1 MRLLASCLFVIV
13 VAASC
18 VPVERAEPPEK
29 SIRKSNAIAIFLT
42 GSELGEL
49 KPCGC
54 SGGQLGGLDRRAEI
68 LDSVPDESRL
78 IIDTGS
84 FVEGQSEQDLIK
96 FNILV
101 QGLDLL
107 DYDLIHLTEHDIE
120 TARNLGLLGSIDSV
134 LNAISA
140 HKPADAAI
148 PAKFS
153 AQLRLGDRTAT
164 VTVAAYDAESAAREG
179 IEELFGG
186 QDGETNIRVL
196 IWNDSSDMLP
206 DSLVR
211 GDYGVDCVVYPSDS
225 DEPRVI
231 GDPSQ
236 RPLVF
241 SVGRYGR
248 YVCRL
253 QVAEPVAGGGEL
265 AIDFR
270 AIPVTEDLPQKPS
283 LVRLYKDY
291 QQLVKERGLL
301 EKYPRFVLPD
311 GLQYVGSQSCKACHA
326 YEYEK
331 WSSKAHAK
339 AYATLVEVGSQ
350 YDPECAICHVV
361 GMEYESG
368 FVSEEQ
374 TPHLKD
380 VGCENCHGPGSEHIK
395 TAGEAKTSGPQSS
408 CLDCHTPEKSTHYA
422 GNERLYLQKIVHWRE
437 PNAPN
442 NVE

>member
-1 MRLLASCLFVIV
+1 
-13 VAASC
+13 
-18 VPVERAEPPEK
+18 
-29 SIRKSNAIAIFLT
+29 
-42 GSELGEL
+42 
-49 KPCGC
+49 
-54 SGGQLGGLDRRAEI
+54 
-68 LDSVPDESRL
+68 
-78 IIDTGS
+78 
-84 FVEGQSEQDLIK
+84 
-96 FNILV
+96 
-101 QGLDLL
+101 
-107 DYDLIHLTEHDIE
+107 
-120 TARNLGLLGSIDSV
+120 
-134 LNAISA
+134 
-140 HKPADAAI
+140 
-148 PAKFS
+148 
-153 AQLRLGDRTAT
+153 
-164 VTVAAYDAESAAREG
+164 
-179 IEELFGG
+179 
-186 QDGETNIRVL
+186 
-196 IWNDSSDMLP
+196 
-206 DSLVR
+206 
-211 GDYGVDCVVYPSDS
+211 
-225 DEPRVI
+225 
-231 GDPSQ
+231 
-236 RPLVF
+236 
-241 SVGRYGR
+241 
-248 YVCRL
+248 
-253 QVAEPVAGGGEL
+253 L

>member
-1 MRLLASCLFVIV
+1 M
-13 VAASC
+13 AASC
-18 VPVERAEPPEK
+18 VPIERAEPPEE
-29 SIRKSNAIAIFLT
+29 STRESNAMTIFFT

-54 SGGQLGGLDRRAEI
+54 SGGQLGGLDRRAAI
-68 LDSVPDESRL
+68 LDSVPEQSRL

-120 TARNLGLLGSIDSV
+120 TARNLGLLGSINSV

-140 HKPADAAI
+140 EKLADADI
-148 PAKFS
+148 RAKFS
-153 AQLRLGDRTAT
+153 TRLALRDRTVA
-164 VTVAAYDAESAAREG
+164 VTVAACDAESAATER

-186 QDGETNIRVL
+186 QDGETSIRIV
-196 IWNDSSDMLP
+196 IWNDSYDMLP
-206 DSLVR
+206 DSLIR
-211 GDYGVDCVVYPSDS
+211 GDCGVDCVVYPSDS
-225 DEPRVI
+225 DEPRII
-231 GDPSQ
+231 GDANQ
-236 RPLVF
+236 LPLVF

-253 QVAEPVAGGGEL
+253 QIVEPVAEPGEL
-265 AIDFR
+265 TIDFR
-270 AIPVTEDLPQKPS
+270 AIPVTEDLPPKPS

-291 QQLVKERGLL
+291 QQIVKERDLL

-311 GLQYVGSQSCKACHA
+311 DLQYVGSQSCEACHA

-350 YDPECAICHVV
+350 YDPECVICHVV
-361 GMEYESG
+361 GMEYEGG
-368 FVSEEQ
+368 FISEEQ
-374 TPHLKD
+374 TSHLKD
-380 VGCENCHGPGSEHIK
+380 VGCENCHGPGSEHVE
-395 TAGEAKTSGPQSS
+395 TAGKAKTGGPQSS
-408 CLDCHTPEKSTHYA
+408 CVDCHTPEKSTQYA
-422 GNERLYLQKIVHWRE
+422 GNEQLYLQKIVHWRE
-437 PNAPN
+437 PNAPD